1 MKREITMKGAV
12 YFDTET
18 RPGESPRYAFFAGD
32 PNPFL
37 EYVPVAEYTIR
48 ATVPDGLDLRAVQI
62 KSLEAQREK
71 ASAEFAETMNKI
83 NAQISKLQAIEYAP

>member
-1 MKREITMKGAV
+1 MENEITLKGAV

-18 RPGESPRYAFFAGD
+18 RPGEKPRYTFFAGD

-48 ATVPDGLDLRAVQI
+48 ATVPEGLDLRAVQI
-62 KSLEAQREK
+62 MSLEAQREK
-71 ASAEFAETMNKI
+71 ASADFAETMAKI
-83 NAQISKLQAIEYAP
+83 NTQISKLQAIEYAP

>member
-1 MKREITMKGAV
+1 MENEITLKGAV

-18 RPGESPRYAFFAGD
+18 CPGTEPRYAFFVGN

-48 ATVPDGLDLRAVQI
+48 ATAPEGLDLRAVQI

-71 ASAEFAETMNKI
+71 TSAEFAEKMSNI
-83 NAQISKLQAIEYAP
+83 NVQISKLQAIEYKP